1 MFSTMK
7 YLCSF
12 ILMFII
18 MIIIIIT
25 ITCNEIIVITVFRR
39 DKLFNLALFTII
51 VILLFIFVFFISISA
66 IFYERNYNSTY
77 LSFLRCTIFYL
88 PVLQSVIYAMLIK
101 APSKSWWLCKCS
113 LNCFYLSP

>member
-1 MFSTMK
+1 MK

-12 ILMFII
+12 ILIFII
-18 MIIIIIT
+18 MIIIIVIS
-25 ITCNEIIVITVFRR
+25 CNEIIVITVFRR

-51 VILLFIFVFFISISA
+51 IILLLFIFVFFISICT
-66 IFYERNYNSTY
+66 IFYERNYNSSY

-88 PVLQSVIYAMLIK
+88 TILQSVIYAMLIK

>member
-1 MFSTMK
+1 MK

-12 ILMFII
+12 ILIFII
-18 MIIIIIT
+18 MIIIIVIS
-25 ITCNEIIVITVFRR
+25 CNEIIVITVFRR

-51 VILLFIFVFFISISA
+51 VILLLFIFVFFSSA

-77 LSFLRCTIFYL
+77 LSFLRCTFFYL
-88 PVLQSVIYAMLIK
+88 PILQSVIYAMLIK